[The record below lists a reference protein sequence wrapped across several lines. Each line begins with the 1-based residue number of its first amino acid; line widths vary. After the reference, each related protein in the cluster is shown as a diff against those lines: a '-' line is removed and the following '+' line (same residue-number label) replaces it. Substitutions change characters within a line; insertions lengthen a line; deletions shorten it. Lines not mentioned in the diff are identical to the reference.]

1 MRGRIARNLL
11 LILFS
16 VAISPTAIGVEELT
30 IVGVE
35 EDWEFVLAVPDPL
48 KASPQIITWMSPTDS
63 LDDIHFGVDL
73 NHVQRPD
80 FASGGFQTK
89 AMIGGEIFDNKFSEN
104 GQNLVND
111 GETVR
116 WTQRM
121 FLNDHSVTFE
131 LTNGTSQSWGTFGG
145 GNSRVRI
152 SQSSLTNLN
161 QYNPLKS
168 VEWSGV
174 GYAANRVSHFRL
186 LTVRL
191 YSSNGQVQT
200 LSLQADV
207 E

>member
-1 MRGRIARNLL
+1 MKNRVAQSLL
-11 LILFS
+11 LFLFAAS
-16 VAISPTAIGVEELT
+16 ISRPATGVEELT

-35 EDWEFVLAVPDPL
+35 EDWVLVLAVPDPL
-48 KASPQIITWMSPTDS
+48 KASPQIFTWMSPTDS

-89 AMIGGEIFDNKFSEN
+89 AMVGDVIFDQKFSEN
-104 GQNLVND
+104 GHNLVSE
-111 GETVR
+111 GETVS

-121 FLNDHSVTFE
+121 FLTEHHLSFE
-131 LTNGTSQSWGTFGG
+131 VTNGTSQSWGNFGG

-152 SQSSLTNLN
+152 SASSLRNLN

-168 VEWSGV
+168 VEWSGI
-174 GYAANRVSHFRL
+174 GYAANRVSQFRL
-186 LTVRL
+186 QNVRL
-191 YSSNGQVQT
+191 YSSDGQIHT
-200 LSLQADV
+200 LSLNADV